1 MKISAMVISPV
12 NGILETTV
20 SSGSGLRRLPLMVG
34 ESVAVVIHD
43 GQFAGQAVLLDTKEK
58 KILHKISGADADL
71 VSLFSDCM
79 HAINNAFEDDVSR
92 LLAI

>member
-1 MKISAMVISPV
+1 MKISAMIISPV
-12 NGILETTV
+12 NGIVETTV

-43 GQFAGQAVLLDTKEK
+43 GQFAGQAILLDTRDK
-58 KILHKISGADADL
+58 KILHKCAGANAEL
-71 VSLFSDCM
+71 VQLFSDCM
-79 HAINNAFEDDVSR
+79 YTINNAFEDDVSR